1 MGNTLT
7 WKMGRQLASFGNISY
22 AYNEDGIRTSK
33 TSNGVTTKFYLD
45 GTNIIEQTEGTTTLY
60 FFYDSVGE
68 IVGFKYNS
76 NNYLYVKN
84 SMGDIVGIA
93 DAAGNLIT
101 SYTYDAWGK
110 VISVT
115 GSNTVIGELNP
126 FRYRSYYYDSDIQ
139 LYYLQSRYYDPEI
152 GRFINSDD
160 VNFIGVSNTDVSY
173 NAFAY
178 CGNNPTNGTDFTGYA
193 YYLRNYVSTWFVRML
208 IKLFGTDLA
217 NGEVTFSFN
226 KLGIK
231 LIVTALAL
239 SYTLNP
245 SALFKINGNKLSMSA
260 GGISISLGGG
270 EAAVSSSFTYKNVT
284 TSIVSKLGKKSLAIG
299 FAMMQWVKNSRA
311 NTKLN
316 VGYKVL
322 LEITYVAL
330 AGMAATVVAVSYV
343 VPQVSVLLAHVA
355 KTILSIYRNPTAVV
369 ATGKVLVGGLAAAF

>member
-139 LYYLQSRYYDPEI
+139 LYYLQTRYYDPEI

-160 VNFIGVSNTDVSY
+160 VNFIGLTTSEIFY
-173 NAFAY
+173 NPFAY
-178 CGNNPTNGTDFTGYA
+178 CKNNPINDSDPSGSVPYKVLQGIFGGIMGALTQYLADLINVKFFKGQWSSVVDYLKSVVDGAWDAVTNTGFFKALLISVGKNVIEQIINKITKKSNFSALSVFTTVIDFSID
-193 YYLRNYVSTWFVRML
+193 YVIGEFL
-208 IKLFGTDLA
+208 NIKAPKTIKDIKA
-217 NGEVTFSFN
+217 KARS
-226 KLGIK
+226 LGIK
-231 LIVTALAL
+231 GTKKLTQ
-239 SYTLNP
+239 YLNKQV
-245 SALFKINGNKLSMSA
+245 FKINLA
-260 GGISISLGGG
+260 
-270 EAAVSSSFTYKNVT
+270 NVT
-284 TSIVSKLGKKSLAIG
+284 VSNIKNLIKSVIQNALNSVWGSKAKL
-299 FAMMQWVKNSRA
+299 
-311 NTKLN
+311 
-316 VGYKVL
+316 
-322 LEITYVAL
+322 IT
-330 AGMAATVVAVSYV
+330 
-343 VPQVSVLLAHVA
+343 
-355 KTILSIYRNPTAVV
+355 
-369 ATGKVLVGGLAAAF
+369 